1 MSRRLGAIACLVVAA
16 LLAVGAAAN
25 LNLDVTGDERRVI
38 DLGVFGFAKGG
49 VFQLTV
55 NHFFIDDPDAVML
68 DSSGRLHHNESL
80 GFALMVVE
88 SAQDARYLRT
98 MASTESKARRECL
111 DSDALA
117 PRDSNNNVLPRFFFR
132 LSNLTMAEVTKQYPS
147 VAIETPGLYALFF
160 FNCKGYNEKG
170 TLKPLPVSFSAEA
183 TEYNVG
189 TGGVPNYLSLGH
201 QPLPMLYGFFT
212 LVFAGLAFVWAREMR
227 RNPTHTHRIH
237 YVMLFLVGV
246 KALSLFF
253 ETLKYSHYAS
263 TGHASV
269 WDFFYYVFLTAKGI
283 TLFAVVVLLGS
294 GWSLLKAMLSERDK
308 QLLMFILPAQVV
320 INISLAVVEESNE
333 GTRGWGSW
341 SDILRIADVVCCCV
355 VLLPIVWS
363 IKNLREAAE
372 HDEKALQTLSR
383 MRLFRTF
390 YIAVVAYVY
399 TTRIILAMIEG
410 SLPFRVLWIS
420 NLLAELVAVA
430 FYAYSGY
437 QFRPAA
443 ENPYL
448 RVQQEDLDEIEMR
461 AEIGGGGG
469 NKAGSPV

>member
-1 MSRRLGAIACLVVAA
+1 MVASLTA
-16 LLAVGAAAN
+16 PAAAN
-25 LNLDVTGDERRVI
+25 LNLEVSGDVRRVI

-49 VFQLTV
+49 VFQLDV
-55 NHFFIDDPDAVML
+55 KHFFLDDRDATMIDGN
-68 DSSGRLHHNESL
+68 GRLHHNESL
-80 GFALMVVE
+80 GFALMVVD

-117 PRDSNNNVLPRFFFR
+117 PRDSDNNLMPRFFFR
-132 LSNLTMAEVTKQYPS
+132 LSNLTMAEVTKAYPP
-147 VAIETPGLYALFF
+147 VAIQTPGLYALYY
-160 FNCKGYNEKG
+160 FNCKGYNEPG
-170 TLKPLPVSFSAEA
+170 TLKPVAASFSAEA

-189 TGGVPNYLSLGH
+189 ASGVPNFLSVGH
-201 QPLPMLYGFFT
+201 QPLPMVYGFFT
-212 LVFAGLAFVWAREMR
+212 LVFAGMCFLWAREMR

-237 YVMLFLVGV
+237 YVMLFLVVV

-269 WDFFYYVFLTAKGI
+269 WDFFYYVFLTVKGI
-283 TLFAVVVLLGS
+283 TLFTVVILLGS
-294 GWSLLKAMLSERDK
+294 GWSILKAMLSERDK
-308 QLLMFILPAQVV
+308 QLLLFILPAQVI

-410 SLPFRVLWIS
+410 SLPFRVLWVA
-420 NLLAELVAVA
+420 NVLAELVALA
-430 FYAYSGY
+430 FYGYSGH

-448 RVQQEDLDEIEMR
+448 RVQKEDLDEIEMR
-461 AEIGGGGG
+461 AEIADGGGDD
-469 NKAGSPV
+469 AHRV